1 MDLIENFLLINL
13 VLLSIIVFLM
23 KFNIFKNLLLY
34 RVFID
39 FIYVNRNNVI
49 LVYILSLRFGLC

>member
-13 VLLSIIVFLM
+13 VLLSIIVFLT